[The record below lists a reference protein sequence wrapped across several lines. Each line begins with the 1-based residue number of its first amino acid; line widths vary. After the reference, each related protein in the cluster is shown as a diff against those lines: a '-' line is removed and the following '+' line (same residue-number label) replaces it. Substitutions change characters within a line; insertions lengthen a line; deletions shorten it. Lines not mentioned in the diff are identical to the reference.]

1 MFENFDDLYN
11 EFFGGKKRKRDDHF
25 DKMKELLNKLN
36 NFEDLHGEHMDNP
49 YEKELGEPD
58 EVTTYTEGPYTF
70 EKKIWNL
77 PTGQMVKV
85 QMVST
90 PFDDD
95 RVGSGV
101 KIDDTLEEQLASA
114 LSEERYEDAAII
126 RDKINNKE
134 VKPVKEDKSSTE
146 DDEWNF

>member
-11 EFFGGKKRKRDDHF
+11 EFFGGKKRKKDDHL
-25 DKMKELLNKLN
+25 DRMKKLLDKLN
-36 NFEDLHGEHMDNP
+36 NFEDFGTGIENP

-70 EKKIWNL
+70 EKRVWNL
-77 PTGQMVKV
+77 PTGQMIRVR
-85 QMVST
+85 MIGT

-95 RVGSGV
+95 NKGKGV
-101 KIDDTLEEQLASA
+101 TITSLEDELALA
-114 LSEERYEDAAII
+114 LSEERYEDAANI
-126 RDKINNKE
+126 RDKINNKGVE
-134 VKPVKEDKSSTE
+134 STKENKSSTE